1 MKSNAN
7 FHRAMLWFIDWVL
20 LNLSLFVVMIFF
32 PKNNSTQEESFIFF
46 YWYNLSW
53 IIAVYLNGL
62 YQTANWFK
70 LSKYFSSSIRTV
82 LMYYCF
88 NGLIYFVQPNLFSS
102 FFLFWCV
109 AIFTGLSLLHRLFFQ
124 LLLLWAGSHW
134 HKRVVI
140 IGNNEAAQKMA
151 HYVKATPQWYNL
163 VAMFSNV
170 VPEGANHSNAMQ
182 RNEHKKEVVFSE
194 LYNSE
199 NLGEKNNFS
208 GIDTMVNGF
217 FPSLNTEKETVAI
230 PLGKMNN
237 TQLVNTEDEISINEC
252 IEYLN
257 KHQVTDLYCA
267 LSPETFP
274 YLYQLAKQ
282 SEDRFVHFKFVA
294 DVNQMVKDGKWV
306 ESFND
311 LPLLSLRTQPLTL
324 VSNAMQKRLF
334 DMVFST
340 FIIIGLLSW
349 LTPIIGIIIALESKG
364 PIFFR
369 QLRSGKNNKPFWCI
383 KFRTLRM
390 NKESDQIQVTKNDHR
405 VTKFGRFLRKSNIDE
420 LPQFFNVLMGSMS
433 VVGPRPHML
442 QHTTAF
448 NALENDYMVRHF
460 VQPGITGLAQING
473 FRGEIKHPDML
484 QKRLEK
490 DIHYLENWSMA
501 DDLKIIWQTIV
512 VSLKG
517 DKNAY

>member
-1 MKSNAN
+1 
-7 FHRAMLWFIDWVL
+7 
-20 LNLSLFVVMIFF
+20 
-32 PKNNSTQEESFIFF
+32 
-46 YWYNLSW
+46 
-53 IIAVYLNGL
+53 
-62 YQTANWFK
+62 
-70 LSKYFSSSIRTV
+70 
-82 LMYYCF
+82 
-88 NGLIYFVQPNLFSS
+88 
-102 FFLFWCV
+102 
-109 AIFTGLSLLHRLFFQ
+109 
-124 LLLLWAGSHW
+124 
-134 HKRVVI
+134 
-140 IGNNEAAQKMA
+140 
-151 HYVKATPQWYNL
+151 
-163 VAMFSNV
+163 
-170 VPEGANHSNAMQ
+170 
-182 RNEHKKEVVFSE
+182 
-194 LYNSE
+194 
-199 NLGEKNNFS
+199 LGEKNNFS

-217 FPSLNTEKETVAI
+217 FPSLSAEKETVAI
-230 PLGKMNN
+230 PLGKMIN
-237 TQLVNTEDEISINEC
+237 TQLVNPEDEISINEC

-257 KHQVTDLYCA
+257 KHQVTDLYCT

>member
-1 MKSNAN
+1 MKSNSF
-7 FHRAMLWFIDWVL
+7 FHRAMLWFVDWVL
-20 LNLSLFVVMIFF
+20 LNLSLFVVIIFF

-46 YWYNLSW
+46 YWYNFSW
-53 IIAVYLNGL
+53 IISVYLNGL
-62 YQTANWFK
+62 YQTTNWFK
-70 LSKYFSSSIRTV
+70 LRKYFSSSIRTV
-82 LMYYCF
+82 LMIYCF
-88 NGLIYFVQPNLFSS
+88 NGLIYFVQPRLFSS
-102 FFLFWCV
+102 FFLFWSV
-109 AIFTGLSLLHRLFFQ
+109 ALYTGFSVLHRLFFQ
-124 LLLLWAGSHW
+124 LLIQWAGSLW

-151 HYVKATPQWYNL
+151 EYLKTTPQWYNL

-170 VPEGANHSNAMQ
+170 VPEHTNHSNTLQ
-182 RNEHKKEVVFSE
+182 RNELQEEVVYAEPFT
-194 LYNSE
+194 SE
-199 NLGEKNNFS
+199 NLGSKKSFN
-208 GIDTMVNGF
+208 GIDTTINGF
-217 FPSLNTEKETVAI
+217 YPSLNAKKETVAL
-230 PLGKMNN
+230 PLGKMMN
-237 TQLVNTEDEISINEC
+237 TQLVYAEHEISINEC
-252 IEYLN
+252 IDYLD
-257 KHQVTDLYCA
+257 KHQVTDLYCT

-311 LPLLSLRTQPLTL
+311 LPMLCLRTHPLAL
-324 VSNAMQKRLF
+324 VSNAVQKRLF
-334 DMVFST
+334 DVAFST
-340 FIIIGLLSW
+340 FIIVGVLSW
-349 LTPIIGIIIALESKG
+349 LTPIIAIIIALESKG
-364 PIFFR
+364 PVFFR

-390 NKESDQIQVTKNDHR
+390 NNESDQIQVTKNDHR

-442 QHTTAF
+442 QHTKAF
-448 NALENDYMVRHF
+448 NELENDYMVRHF

-484 QKRLEK
+484 HKRLEK

-512 VSLKG
+512 VSIKG